1 MICKINIV
9 VCQTDQNKE
18 MPGVFLDPKS
28 NGQMSISYTLTG
40 SKAWKALKSS
50 SADSSRLKG

>member
-18 MPGVFLDPKS
+18 MPVVFFDPVVKWVFHTHLQ
-28 NGQMSISYTLTG
+28 GRKLE
-40 SKAWKALKSS
+40 KPWKVHQQIPVV
-50 SADSSRLKG
+50 